1 MSNKNLDKILN
12 STEDLEIK
20 PIKNIERNN
29 NSYNNRPYVNRPYE
43 DRNQFHTQPAKND
56 ENDLQASKV
65 INIDKEQPTPTPT
78 PSKPNYEI
86 DMSFEDEMDS
96 IEDDAIESVKIGR
109 GEPQKITI
117 TKNVGRI
124 FEVSND
130 AIIQTMGDGRIFT
143 KDFKVKIIGIGGA
156 GNNIIKYVYNSRTW
170 PSFVE
175 IKALNTDY
183 VALKNIPEL
192 AGSLLL
198 MGSDELKGNG
208 SGGDPEMGKRAAESD
223 AEEIKK
229 VLEGTDILV
238 LVAGLGKGT
247 GTGATP
253 IIAQI
258 AKELGILTI
267 GLFNLPSIGAE
278 GNKTYSNALSGLDK
292 LSYICSGFTTVSNDR
307 IIGSDRE
314 RTSIKKA
321 YEDANEYMRVIID
334 EFINI
339 ITNASDVNVD
349 FADIRNFFKSQ
360 NGFLFVKVDISDYTK
375 DSIKEAIEEKIE
387 KGYTDIDI
395 IDSQNAIFNFKINE
409 NVPSSILENARSATK
424 EIVKTNDLNIIHGIS
439 FSDKYENAEINILLA
454 GKFELGKIIDNSSE
468 EIKNISSKTQLFSK
482 TEDLLEKDIFAD
494 TKIIEESK
502 SGGKSDSG
510 SSPTQ
515 FINERESKPKDKYTQ
530 PKKKKWWQKKSEN
543 TAPTSKF
550 LDLDDKD
557 Y

>member
-12 STEDLEIK
+12 STEDVEITS
-20 PIKNIERNN
+20 IKNINQNN
-29 NSYNNRPYVNRPYE
+29 NFSRRDGNTFPSYNSFNSKNEFNKLDTFVENEDNKSAPSYKEVNN
-43 DRNQFHTQPAKND
+43 DFAK
-56 ENDLQASKV
+56 EN
-65 INIDKEQPTPTPT
+65 P
-78 PSKPNYEI
+78 
-86 DMSFEDEMDS
+86 MDS
-96 IEDDAIESVKIGR
+96 PKIASEED
-109 GEPQKITI
+109 QKITI

-124 FEVSND
+124 FDVPND
-130 AIIQTMGDGRIFT
+130 AIIQTMGDGKIFT

-198 MGSDELKGNG
+198 MGSDELRGNG

-229 VLEGTDILV
+229 VLEGTDILI

-321 YEDANEYMRVIID
+321 YEDANEYMRMIID

-349 FADIRNFFKSQ
+349 FADIRNFFKNQ
-360 NGFLFVKVDISDYTK
+360 NGFLFVKVEISDYTK
-375 DSIKEAIEEKIE
+375 DAIKEAVEEKIE

-424 EIVKTNDLNIIHGIS
+424 EIVKTNDLNIVHGIS
-439 FSDKYENAEINILLA
+439 FSDKYENAEINVLLA
-454 GKFELGKIIDNSSE
+454 GKFELGKIIDNNNE
-468 EIKNISSKTQLFSK
+468 EIKNISSKTQLFTK
-482 TEDLLEKDIFAD
+482 TEDLLEKNIFSTENILEKND
-494 TKIIEESK
+494 DDDKKTEIIMNTNSDNNESY
-502 SGGKSDSG
+502 
-510 SSPTQ
+510 SSK
-515 FINERESKPKDKYTQ
+515 NS
-530 PKKKKWWQKKSEN
+530 KKKRFWNFSSKKKTSN
-543 TAPTSKF
+543 PTSRF
-550 LDLDDKD
+550 LDLDNDDKN